1 VNAMETLV
9 ATVSSRLPKA
19 DTELVRPRNPSGRW
33 TLDVELD
40 GWLAVVVWIPR
51 RGFGVTAGP
60 LDAEPSYGEN
70 LDQAYPGS
78 AEDVAEQVVK
88 LVKNKKRTSPPHSVA
103 LHEIRARCGL
113 SQADVANR
121 LAVRQG
127 TVSKLERN
135 VGLDV
140 NKLASLVNAMGGEL
154 ELWVRF
160 PDDAPVKL
168 LPPVVSRPPTK
179 RKRR

>member
-1 VNAMETLV
+1 METLV
-9 ATVSSRLPKA
+9 ATVRKRLPKA
-19 DTELVRPRNPSGRW
+19 DTELIRPRSRVGRW

-60 LDAEPSYGEN
+60 LEGEASYGEGV
-70 LDQAYPGS
+70 DQAYPGS
-78 AEDVAEQVVK
+78 AEEVAKQVVK
-88 LVKNKKRTSPPHSVA
+88 LVKMKKRTSPRLSVA

-113 SQADVANR
+113 SQADVASR
-121 LAVRQG
+121 LAIRQG

-135 VGLDV
+135 EGLDV
-140 NKLASLVNAMGGEL
+140 NKLASLVSAMGGEL

-160 PDDAPVKL
+160 PDDAPIKL
-168 LPPVVSRPPTK
+168 VPPVVSTPRAK